1 MKNISDEVKYNS
13 DRFREIIHDY
23 EYAQAEC
30 VKLDKTQQ
38 DLLHVIEFSTYDDRS
53 KISTQL
59 AKVRKERRMHKD
71 TMGLLEPMYTL
82 LNSPS
87 GADFTNRLT
96 QVLGQVRK
104 QERYLQDKCYYPR
117 VMKNLKFINGQ
128 KV

>member
-23 EYAQAEC
+23 EYAQSEC

-38 DLLHVIEFSTYDDRS
+38 DLLHAIEFSTYDNRS

-59 AKVRKERRMHKD
+59 AKVRKERQMHKD
-71 TMGLLEPMYTL
+71 TMGLLELMYTL
-82 LNSPS
+82 LKSPS

>member
-30 VKLDKTQQ
+30 AKLDKTQQ
-38 DLLHVIEFSTYDDRS
+38 DLLHAIEFSTYDDRG

-71 TMGLLEPMYTL
+71 TMGLLEPTYTL
-82 LNSPS
+82 LKSPS

-128 KV
+128 KA

>member
-30 VKLDKTQQ
+30 AKLDKTHQ
-38 DLLHVIEFSTYDDRS
+38 DLLHAIEFFTYDDRG

-59 AKVRKERRMHKD
+59 AKVRKERRMYKD

-82 LNSPS
+82 LKSPS

>member
-38 DLLHVIEFSTYDDRS
+38 DLLHAIEFSTYDNRG
-53 KISTQL
+53 KISTHL
-59 AKVRKERRMHKD
+59 AKVRKERRMRKD

-82 LNSPS
+82 LKSPS

-104 QERYLQDKCYYPR
+104 QERYFQDKCYYPR